1 MQVYSLAIIVLTMVY
16 SDKLNEEALNKDILQ
31 LRERYSYELSCLIE
45 EMIRKDERERISLK
59 SFSPMISLFNRDGH
73 KKDKD
78 KK

>member
-45 EMIRKDERERISLK
+45 EMIRKDERERISLAGVVK
-59 SFSPMISLFNRDGH
+59 RVKEMEEW
-73 KKDKD
+73 
-78 KK
+78 

>member
-45 EMIRKDERERISLK
+45 EMVRKDERERISLAGVVK
-59 SFSPMISLFNRDGH
+59 RVKEMEEW
-73 KKDKD
+73 
-78 KK
+78 